1 MNAFE
6 MTRAKRQSR
15 RKTEVAI
22 LNANNSD
29 FARSEVILVDLQTK
43 NHLVPLRNKRACL
56 QDRRKANRDI
66 SGQVPCPTSR
76 TDDDHIRRCCGNG
89 FPRLKARL

>member
-43 NHLVPLRNKRACL
+43 ITSYLCEIKEHVYWIDEKRIETY
-56 QDRRKANRDI
+56 QGK
-66 SGQVPCPTSR
+66 SR
-76 TDDDHIRRCCGNG
+76 AQQAERTTTIYEDAAEMAFLG
-89 FPRLKARL
+89 